1 MTLYNALPHSKIDL
15 LIQQNEK
22 FLILSEETIDTGY
35 TRFYAIV
42 TSLKYLDK
50 DDPNKNHVRKFLCAL
65 LLKWC
70 PKVIAIKEAEDLAEL
85 PLNDLIDNFK
95 VYEMV
100 LEINGVIS
108 KSTKEKVKSLAFK
121 AKVTRG
127 QDSNDSEKSVGSSR
141 REHSCYGCGNKN
153 YFIDDCPKAK
163 VKKEFV
169 GGALSDCED
178 GDQIE
183 KDTTCLMVISS
194 QQGYFGHFALHQPPH
209 YCIRLPRT
217 DATVP
222 RTDTRRARGAQSS
235 LQYLVLTPRT
245 ATVPRT
251 DVSATSYL
259 VPAHLTPMIRSA
271 THEYLE
277 GIALDLWIRAL
288 EKWGAMI

>member
-1 MTLYNALPHSKIDL
+1 SKIDL

-65 LLKWC
+65 LLKLC
-70 PKVIAIKEAEDLAEL
+70 PKVIAIKEVEDLAEL

-127 QDSNDSEKSVGSSR
+127 QDSNDSFFKKGNR
-141 REHSCYGCGNKN
+141 FGRENRFGN
-153 YFIDDCPKAK
+153 
-163 VKKEFV
+163 
-169 GGALSDCED
+169 D
-178 GDQIE
+178 GDRFVRGHDDRRKVLEVLDENIVVMVAVAR
-183 KDTTCLMVISS
+183 TTSLMIV
-194 QQGYFGHFALHQPPH
+194 
-209 YCIRLPRT
+209 
-217 DATVP
+217 
-222 RTDTRRARGAQSS
+222 RRR
-235 LQYLVLTPRT
+235 R
-245 ATVPRT
+245 
-251 DVSATSYL
+251 
-259 VPAHLTPMIRSA
+259 
-271 THEYLE
+271 
-277 GIALDLWIRAL
+277 
-288 EKWGAMI
+288 